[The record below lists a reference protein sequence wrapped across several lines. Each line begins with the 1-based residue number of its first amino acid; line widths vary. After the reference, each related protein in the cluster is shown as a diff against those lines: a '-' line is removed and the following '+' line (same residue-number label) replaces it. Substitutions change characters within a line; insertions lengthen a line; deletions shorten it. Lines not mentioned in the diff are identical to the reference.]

1 VNRRWEE
8 KGGKTERKKKAEPR
22 LNREKNREEEKATK
36 GRGDWKTGET
46 ETQET
51 RREKRVDLLFPCFF
65 SKKQRRPRRK
75 ATSSGGR
82 KQLADQ
88 SSITSPFPCF
98 QRGSNTE
105 NKNINKQRHRDRK
118 QEINTEETEQRDPNT
133 ERKQKEESR
142 RRNRGEEGR
151 LTSQGFAVVSI
162 ASSRPG
168 KSFFF
173 SHHFG

>member
-1 VNRRWEE
+1 
-8 KGGKTERKKKAEPR
+8 
-22 LNREKNREEEKATK
+22 
-36 GRGDWKTGET
+36 
-46 ETQET
+46 
-51 RREKRVDLLFPCFF
+51 LFPCFF

-75 ATSSGGR
+75 ATSSERR

-88 SSITSPFPCF
+88 PSITSPFPCF

-142 RRNRGEEGR
+142 RRNRGEEAR
-151 LTSQGFAVVSI
+151 LTSQSFVVVSI

-173 SHHFG
+173 SHYFGQVAFTLCKWILIHLHSVATRVR